1 MTREDQQYGEW
12 LRVDLVRH
20 IQKTMVVVSR
30 RSHGASFWKKGP
42 AMGKILST
50 TTDLLIRGANVS
62 NFGMGRLKENLGT
75 EVTSMDVEPSGV
87 VFSSLNN
94 LHGNYTSVKV
104 VNSVVLNNGLEVL
117 GSQLPYPMPMQN
129 VKCNKVR
136 AINNE
141 GLHGTFSFNAK
152 KSPLADITN
161 QAATQPLKSSKKKWT
176 KLLHEVEDSNTSFDI
191 VIQESRRPGLETSD
205 LPARKKKWINSVS
218 DGYKENILVVA
229 GL

>member
-1 MTREDQQYGEW
+1 
-12 LRVDLVRH
+12 
-20 IQKTMVVVSR
+20 
-30 RSHGASFWKKGP
+30 
-42 AMGKILST
+42 
-50 TTDLLIRGANVS
+50 
-62 NFGMGRLKENLGT
+62 MGRVKENLGT

-94 LHGNYTSVKV
+94 LHGNYTNVKV

-129 VKCNKVR
+129 VKCNNVR

-205 LPARKKKWINSVS
+205 LPARKKKWINLVS